1 METAMTRIFASL
13 AAMILLTAPLRAE
26 PVGEV
31 DTAFKLLGANHKIVV
46 EAFDDPKIDG
56 VTCFL
61 SMAKKGGIS
70 GSLGL
75 AEDPSDAS
83 IACRQVGPIRFREA
97 IESDEEGERVF
108 HARRSVLFKKLQVV
122 RFFDPRRN
130 TLIYLAYSDRLIDGS
145 PKNAISAVA
154 MMPWGDRPPGKAL
167 VD

>member
-1 METAMTRIFASL
+1 MTRIFASL
-13 AAMILLTAPLRAE
+13 VAMILLTAPLRAE

>member
-1 METAMTRIFASL
+1 MTRIFASL
-13 AAMILLTAPLRAE
+13 AALILLTAPLRAE